1 MAAFNFPS
9 APALNQKYT
18 IGNKSWT
25 WNGIAWVTA
34 TTLNN
39 VSGSGASIS
48 VGQLPPNNPNSGDLW
63 WDSSSSGGG
72 LYMYYMYFDEVED
85 EDVFQWIQI
94 SSSEQTIRPSDP
106 VSPPIIE
113 DLDGGDSGTTL
124 FTITIDGGSA
134 SSTFSSTIDGGN
146 SGATQTLIDS
156 GDSSTT
162 TFLSTIEGGS
172 ASSTFTSTI
181 DGGAS

>member
-1 MAAFNFPS
+1 MATFSFPS
-9 APALNQKYT
+9 SPVFDQIYT
-18 IGNKSWT
+18 VGNKSWK
-25 WNGIAWVTA
+25 WNGIAWVTVTA
-34 TTLNN
+34 ESTKSSVTPSPNPP
-39 VSGSGASIS
+39 ASPRI
-48 VGQLPPNNPNSGDLW
+48 GDLW
-63 WDSSSSGGG
+63 WDSNETGGG
-72 LYMYYMYFDEVED
+72 LYTYYMYVDDDTQED
-85 EDVFQWIQI
+85 IYQWIQI
-94 SSSEQTIRPSDP
+94 SSSKPDIIFTREDP
-106 VSPPIIE
+106 VSPPTIE
-113 DLDGGDSGTTL
+113 NFDGGNSGTTL